1 MDNVGQGQTD
11 GQEQFFSPGILLL
24 SLSEYMKAKT
34 DLQRMNFIYINE
46 KNDMISVYVSS
57 IAQQ

>member
-1 MDNVGQGQTD
+1 MSVKDRRTRA
-11 GQEQFFSPGILLL
+11 ILLPRDSAFEL
-24 SLSEYMKAKT
+24 VWVYESKT

-57 IAQQ
+57 IAQQY